1 MPHWLC
7 RKDFFMKKYG
17 FLRRLFGLLA
27 LLLSHAMCA
36 VVAYHYSA
44 LQFGIEYLGFSAP
57 ANLAFL
63 LRSHFAPGSRRACCW
78 RGGSAAKRARA
89 VPALARNSGE
99 KLKNLLDSAR
109 CG

>member
-7 RKDFFMKKYG
+7 RKDSFMKKYG
-17 FLRRLFGLLA
+17 FLCRLFGLLA

-44 LQFGIEYLGFSAP
+44 LQFGTEYLGFSAP

-63 LRSHFAPGSRRACCW
+63 LAVPFCAGIAACLLLAWRFGRNARKGGPGS
-78 RGGSAAKRARA
+78 G
-89 VPALARNSGE
+89 PQ
-99 KLKNLLDSAR
+99 
-109 CG
+109 